1 MCLETQSLTV
11 SVLSQPLAP
20 PPPPRPLS
28 DSSSGIDLLAVDQN
42 SSSSISTVTTSKS
55 STATTTTTS
64 SSSKTS
70 SSNLVDASSTNIN
83 DDTTMQLPRS
93 LLNENKPFPLNL
105 NLKKPVPPITLS
117 TPSTATAT
125 TTTKTLLENSNLGD
139 TNNNNIHE
147 TASVTDQIH
156 TLLTSNPVNT
166 DYNINPSN
174 STSTVSNSV
183 TVVPTSSS
191 SSSSTSESN
200 MNYVDQ
206 SHYVS
211 YVNNP
216 PPPSYH
222 EAVVKQGTTMT
233 NFMPTLNING
243 TGLSYGKS
251 SGNADW
257 TNNATSTFTL
267 PPIPSSSSSSS
278 SLVKDEP
285 QDYPSSIASNG
296 QAVHFAKPK
305 TYVNR
310 PSKTPLHERPFSCP
324 VDNCPRRFS
333 RSDELTR

>member
-1 MCLETQSLTV
+1 M
-11 SVLSQPLAP
+11 
-20 PPPPRPLS
+20 S
-28 DSSSGIDLLAVDQN
+28 DSSSTIDLLSVDQN
-42 SSSSISTVTTSKS
+42 SSSSIPSIAISKS
-55 STATTTTTS
+55 STTTSTTTTTAAAATSTTS
-64 SSSKTS
+64 SLSSTTTI

-83 DDTTMQLPRS
+83 DDTAMQLPRS
-93 LLNENKPFPLNL
+93 LLDKNKPFPLNL
-105 NLKKPVPPITLS
+105 QLKKPIPPITLS
-117 TPSTATAT
+117 TPAT
-125 TTTKTLLENSNLGD
+125 TTTAATTKTLVESSNRGD
-139 TNNNNIHE
+139 TNNNNILE
-147 TASVTDQIH
+147 SASVTDQIH
-156 TLLTSNPVNT
+156 TLLTSNPVGT

-174 STSTVSNSV
+174 STSSVSNSV
-183 TVVPTSSS
+183 TVVPTSS

-233 NFMPTLNING
+233 NFMPPLNING

-251 SGNADW
+251 SGNNDW
-257 TNNATSTFTL
+257 TNNPTNTFTL
-267 PPIPSSSSSSS
+267 PPLPSSASAS

-285 QDYPSSIASNG
+285 QDYQPSIASNG
-296 QAVHFAKPK
+296 QTVHFAKPK

-324 VDNCPRRFS
+324 IEHCPRRFS